1 MTEFRIFGNEK
12 EKKQINRLVRYKLV
26 VGARAIVKIYRS
38 QE

>member
-12 EKKQINRLVRYKLV
+12 EKKQINRLVRYKLA
-26 VGARAIVKIYRS
+26 VGARAIVKIYWS